1 MRWRCFF
8 FIEIVARIYADL
20 LPIHSLHTSHH
31 NNYIKKGSITGA
43 FSAITKTVSPSFVLL
58 AVKDNSVVCYV
69 YKYTAEGEVDVSK
82 TEFTKKEKEAVVQST
97 ASKNMLNNLL
107 S

>member
-1 MRWRCFF
+1 MEWGETVRGWSELWFWS
-8 FIEIVARIYADL
+8 L
-20 LPIHSLHTSHH
+20 LSHCIRSIQ
-31 NNYIKKGSITGA
+31 YYFYTIQGSITGA
-43 FSAITKTVSPSFVLL
+43 YSAITKDVSPSFVLL

-69 YKYTAEGEVDVSK
+69 YKYDNGEVDVSK
-82 TEFTKKEKEAVVQST
+82 TEFTKKEKATTST